1 MTLDIDLEV
10 ERLLAEEAAQRRAQ
24 LVQQLQ
30 ERRELEQAQQQVQAT
45 LEALQARLQQ
55 QFDAKALAKLRRQAE
70 EALLAYAAAMKAWN
84 DELEDVR
91 DEVSAAGLLQ
101 HPHVDSGSY
110 DIGFG
115 IRIHRT
121 IVRRCRL
128 QAEVAD
134 IAKAAVSRNAGRNRW
149 SLDNPQD

>member
-30 ERRELEQAQQQVQAT
+30 ERHELEHAQQQQQAA
-45 LEALQARLQQ
+45 LEALEARLRE
-55 QFDAKALAKLRRQAE
+55 FDGKALGKLRRHAE
-70 EALLAYAAAMKAWN
+70 EALLAYAAAMAEWN

-91 DEVSAAGLLQ
+91 DDLSEAGLLQ
-101 HPHVDSGSY
+101 HPNVESGSY
-110 DIGFG
+110 DLGHG
-115 IRIHRT
+115 LRIHRT
-121 IVRRCRL
+121 IVRRQRL
-128 QAEVAD
+128 QTEVAS
-134 IAKAAVSRNAGRNRW
+134 IAREAVSRNVGRNRW